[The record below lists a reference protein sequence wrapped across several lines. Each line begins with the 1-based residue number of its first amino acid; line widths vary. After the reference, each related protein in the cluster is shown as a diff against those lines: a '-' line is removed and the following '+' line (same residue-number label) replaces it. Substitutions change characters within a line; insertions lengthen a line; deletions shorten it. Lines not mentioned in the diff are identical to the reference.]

1 MLIVLRHF
9 LKRIVGINIGDF
21 KDLSILFNLSEWR
34 NGRRMRV
41 SSPFPLFYEIL
52 NIAHHSINNIRYV
65 HFKRIISNLLVSI
78 QE

>member
-9 LKRIVGINIGDF
+9 FKRIGINIGDF
-21 KDLSILFNLSEWR
+21 KRFKYFIQFGANG

-52 NIAHHSINNIRYV
+52 NIAHHSSINNIRYV